1 MADGCRRAKLKRL
14 CQFEAGEQHQ
24 IVGHHGRPDL
34 GLEVVEP
41 APSAART
48 AMDAF
53 EAGDASFD
61 PGAEVCA
68 ANVAFH
74 KKCGIAV
81 ADMVKPLGLSTR
93 VVWVGA
99 ISSP

>member
-1 MADGCRRAKLKRL
+1 
-14 CQFEAGEQHQ
+14 
-24 IVGHHGRPDL
+24 
-34 GLEVVEP
+34 
-41 APSAART
+41 
-48 AMDAF
+48 MDAF